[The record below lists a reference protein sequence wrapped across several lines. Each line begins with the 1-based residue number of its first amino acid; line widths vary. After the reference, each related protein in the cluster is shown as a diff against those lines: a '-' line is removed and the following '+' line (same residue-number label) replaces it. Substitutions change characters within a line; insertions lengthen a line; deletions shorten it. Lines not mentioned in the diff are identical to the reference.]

1 MDQNI
6 KIEGASTEELKTWL
20 YIQEQQLRD
29 GRLKGVSNL
38 WNQGYEHMAALL
50 NSPTVFEDI
59 AIPHWRVLPIDGKSD
74 DLVFFDRLSKGIFNA
89 NIYLRQWEER
99 DYLPTRC
106 RWHDSFGHLP
116 YLYDDK
122 YSHLLRQIGIMGK
135 MIIQRF
141 PENLKAQKLYIDQLS
156 RLYWYTIE
164 FGLIAE
170 DHQIKA
176 FGAGIISSPG
186 ELTHTVYSNEAVHKF
201 REFNLDDIIERD
213 FEVYDFQHTYF
224 IIRSLDQIQDAIVEL
239 YKRIF

>member
-1 MDQNI
+1 MDSSI
-6 KIEGASTEELKTWL
+6 KIEGATPIQLKTWN
-20 YIQEQQLRD
+20 YIRD
-29 GRLKGVSNL
+29 KQVKPERLQAISKL
-38 WNQGYEHMAALL
+38 WNSGYEHMQGLL
-50 NSPTVFEDI
+50 SKPTVFEDI
-59 AIPHWRVLPIDGKSD
+59 SIPHWRVLPIDGKSD

-89 NIYLRQWEER
+89 NIYMRDWGER

-116 YLYDDK
+116 YLYDDQ
-122 YSHLLRQIGIMGK
+122 YSHILRQIGMMCK
-135 MIIQRF
+135 MVIQRY
-141 PENLKAQKLYIDQLS
+141 PDDLKVQKTYIEWIS

-170 DHQIKA
+170 DNKVKA

-186 ELTHTVYSNEAVHKF
+186 ELTHTILSEVAVHKF
-201 REFNLDDIIERD
+201 REFNLDEVVERD

-224 IIRSLDQIQDAIVEL
+224 IIRSLDQIQDALIEL